1 MVTDIAKNVID
12 AIRKLYRTNS
22 AAQTLFDWTASRERD
37 ATATSIERIS
47 HKVGVSR
54 GEAVAL
60 ARALDQAGCGQFIVG
75 RRGQPSR
82 FEWAYSCISLGQAA
96 AGEDVKLEAAEDP
109 LPESEEDRLEAVVE
123 AAAPDQPLTLA
134 QAKVALS
141 KSLGVPVENIE
152 ITIKA

>member
-1 MVTDIAKNVID
+1 MTSDISKNVIE
-12 AIRKLYRTNS
+12 AIRKLYRS
-22 AAQTLFDWTASRERD
+22 EAAARALFDWTAQRERD
-37 ATATSIERIS
+37 ATATSIDRLSNRLGI
-47 HKVGVSR
+47 SR

-60 ARALDQAGCGQFIVG
+60 ARALEQAGCGQFVVG

-82 FEWAYSCISLGQAA
+82 FEWAFSCISLGQAA

-109 LPESEEDRLEAVVE
+109 LPEIEEEQLEAAV
-123 AAAPDQPLTLA
+123 AASSQPLTLT
-134 QAKVALS
+134 QAKSALS

>member
-1 MVTDIAKNVID
+1 MAGDISKGVIE
-12 AIRKLYRTNS
+12 AIRKLYRVNV

-37 ATATSIERIS
+37 ATATSLDRLSNKLDI
-47 HKVGVSR
+47 SR

-60 ARALDQAGCGQFIVG
+60 ARALEQAGCGQFVVG

-82 FEWAYSCISLGQAA
+82 FEWEYSCISLGQAA

-109 LPESEEDRLEAVVE
+109 LPESEEEQLE
-123 AAAPDQPLTLA
+123 AAAAASDQPLTLT
-134 QAKVALS
+134 QAKIALS

-152 ITIKA
+152 ITIRA